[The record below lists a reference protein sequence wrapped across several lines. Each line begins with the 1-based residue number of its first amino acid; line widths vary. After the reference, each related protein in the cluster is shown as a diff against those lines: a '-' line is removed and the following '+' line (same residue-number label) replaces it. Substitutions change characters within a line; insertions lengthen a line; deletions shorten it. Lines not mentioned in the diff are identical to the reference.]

1 MTDALSAPNSR
12 VIEDVATDS
21 QIHWPMA
28 MVGAL
33 LAHVALL
40 VALTVSVNWTQT
52 QQPVVFEA
60 ELVSAV
66 IEQAAPRAAPKPPSA
81 PPPKPEPQPAPPPPP
96 VTPPALEPTQPSA
109 ADIALEKEKVERE
122 KADEEKA
129 TREKAAKEKAAKEKA
144 AKEKAAREKA
154 AKKKAAR
161 EKAAKE
167 KAAKEK
173 AAREKA
179 AREKA
184 AKEKAA
190 KEKAAREKAAREKAE
205 AERQEAILKQMRAEQ
220 MARTADLV
228 GLDSNA
234 NAQGTAAKSKGPSAT
249 YGAKVDAAV
258 RPNIVF
264 GGVVRGNPPALVEVT
279 AAPGGEI
286 IGRKLLRSSGVAAW
300 DQAVLRGLDRTGRL
314 PKDED
319 GTVPSPLII
328 NFYPKK

>member
-33 LAHVALL
+33 FAHVALL

-96 VTPPALEPTQPSA
+96 VTPPAPEPTQPSA

-122 KADEEKA
+122 KAAEEKA
-129 TREKAAKEKAAKEKA
+129 AN
-144 AKEKAAREKA
+144 EKAAREMA
-154 AKKKAAR
+154 AK
-161 EKAAKE
+161 
-167 KAAKEK
+167 
-173 AAREKA
+173 EKA

>member
-96 VTPPALEPTQPSA
+96 VTPPAPEPTQPSA

-122 KADEEKA
+122 KAAEEKA
-129 TREKAAKEKAAKEKA
+129 AREKAAKEKA

-173 AAREKA
+173 AAKEKAAREKA

-184 AKEKAA
+184 AK
-190 KEKAAREKAAREKAE
+190 EKAE

-264 GGVVRGNPPALVEVT
+264 GSVVRGNPPALVEVT

>member
-1 MTDALSAPNSR
+1 MTDALSAPKSR

-96 VTPPALEPTQPSA
+96 VTPPAPEPTQPSA

-122 KADEEKA
+122 KAAEE
-129 TREKAAKEKAAKEKA
+129 
-144 AKEKAAREKA
+144 
-154 AKKKAAR
+154 KAAR

-167 KAAKEK
+167 KAAKAK
-173 AAREKA
+173 AAR
-179 AREKA
+179 
-184 AKEKAA
+184 EKAA

>member
-96 VTPPALEPTQPSA
+96 VTPPAPEPTQPSA

-122 KADEEKA
+122 KAAEEKA
-129 TREKAAKEKAAKEKA
+129 AREKAAKEKA

-173 AAREKA
+173 AAKEKAAREKA

-184 AKEKAA
+184 AK
-190 KEKAAREKAAREKAE
+190 EKAE

>member
-96 VTPPALEPTQPSA
+96 VTPPAPEPTQPSA

-122 KADEEKA
+122 KAAEEKA
-129 TREKAAKEKAAKEKA
+129 AREKAAKEKA

-167 KAAKEK
+167 KAT
-173 AAREKA
+173 
-179 AREKA
+179 
-184 AKEKAA
+184 